1 MKPEATSTLGRFATR
16 HALSIAFIAAA
27 LCLAGVFCA
36 LRMPSSVF
44 PQTNFPRVVI
54 LVNNGIM
61 PADEMMATVTRPI
74 EEAMKD
80 IPGALTVRSATKRGS
95 AQVNVFFNWNVDMT
109 QSELYV
115 LGRLS
120 QIRGDLPAT
129 AATEIER
136 VTFSAFPIIG
146 ISLTSSNRSIT
157 SLWET
162 ANYELKPRFLQIPGV
177 ARVEITGGRA
187 PEFHVVVDPLR
198 LQAAGLGLTDVSDA
212 LAKNNL
218 FAPAGMME
226 ENYHLYLTTVDG
238 RVHSATDIEKLVI
251 VARGGHPVQVKDV
264 ARVERGAEPVFLS
277 VTAQGRDAVLLNI
290 QSQADGST
298 LDIAAALKTQLEQLR
313 RELPPDIQLAFFYDQ
328 SLFVRDSVG
337 SVWDAIV
344 FGLILSVLILY
355 FFLKNW
361 GSVWTA
367 IVTIP
372 ITVLITLVAM
382 KLANMSFNMMTL
394 GGIAA
399 SIGLVIDNAIVVVE
413 AMCVKIAAG
422 RPRLA
427 GIQEAIGEIL
437 TPLIGSTLTPVVVFI
452 PLAFLSGIT
461 GVFFR
466 ALALTMV
473 VSLLTSLVLALTLTP
488 SLAAWFI
495 RGREKMEHGHA
506 PNNPEGG
513 WLLARVIRIYERAL
527 RAALRFRWLTLL
539 ACGTVLIASVFIYA
553 QLQSD
558 FLPDFDEGGFVI
570 DYWAPPGTSLTE
582 TSRQL
587 DAVEKIL
594 SANPDVESYSRRLG
608 AEMGMFITEPYRGD
622 FAVKLK
628 RDRKHSTDEVIAGL
642 RHTFTGQFP
651 AFRWDFP
658 GILTDVIGD
667 LQLTP
672 DPVEIKLFSPDLS
685 WLQRAAPRVEEEIKK
700 IPGVVDTFDGLTETG
715 PSVNFRVRPA
725 DAARFGLSVQDIAET
740 VSTALLG
747 QTASYVLDGDRT
759 VNIRVLA
766 EPERVKPLANLSE
779 LPLRTA
785 SGAVVRLNQVA
796 DVTEEPSEVEL
807 VRDDLR
813 QDIIVSARL
822 EGRDLGSAM
831 KAIQAQLGQDK
842 WLPPGTVQYGGLYQQ
857 QQESFRNLLV
867 VLLAAI
873 VLVFTVLLVEFRSF
887 NEPLAIV
894 FGAILALFGTVA
906 ALWLAGIT
914 LNIVSFL
921 GAIIGVGIVAKNGI
935 LMLDFVQQLEAGG
948 VELAEALVRSGHRRL
963 RPVLMTSLAAALGM
977 LPLAWGIGSGAEMLR
992 PLAIAVIGALCI
1004 SVLLSLVATPVCY
1017 YLLRTHKKISHPTQ
1031 TNEGNSPLHS

>member
-1 MKPEATSTLGRFATR
+1 MKPDANSPLGRFATK
-16 HALSIAFIAAA
+16 HALSITFIAAA
-27 LCLAGVFCA
+27 LCLAGIFCA
-36 LRMPSSVF
+36 LRTPSAVF

-74 EEAMKD
+74 EEVLKD
-80 IPGALTVRSATKRGS
+80 IPGAVTVNTATKRGS
-95 AQVNVFFNWNVDMT
+95 SQINVFFNWNVDMA

-115 LGRLS
+115 LARIS
-120 QIRGDLPAT
+120 QIRSELPPT
-129 AATEIER
+129 AETEIQR
-136 VTFSAFPIIG
+136 VTFNVFPIMG
-146 ISLTSSNRSIT
+146 ISLTSSSRDIM
-157 SLWET
+157 SLWEKAT
-162 ANYELKPRFLQIPGV
+162 YDLKPRFLQIPGV
-177 ARVEITGGRA
+177 AVVEITGGSK
-187 PEFHVVVDPLR
+187 PEFHVIVDPLK
-198 LQAAGLGLTDVSDA
+198 LQANSLGLADVSDA
-212 LAKNNL
+212 LTKNNL
-218 FAPAGMME
+218 FASAGMME

-238 RVHSATDIEKLVI
+238 RVHSAADIENLVI
-251 VARGGHPVQVKDV
+251 AVHGSHPVQVRDV
-264 ARVERGAEPVFLS
+264 ARVERGPEPVFKS

-298 LDIAAALKTQLEQLR
+298 LDIAAALKKELEQLR
-313 RELPPDIQLAFFYDQ
+313 QELPPDMHLAFYYDQ
-328 SLFVRDSVG
+328 SLFVRDSVS
-337 SVWDAIV
+337 SVWDAII

-372 ITVLITLVAM
+372 ITVLITLIAM

-399 SIGLVIDNAIVVVE
+399 SIGLVIDNAIIVVE

-437 TPLIGSTLTPVVVFI
+437 IPLIGSTLTPVVVFI
-452 PLAFLSGIT
+452 PLAFLSGVA

-466 ALALTMV
+466 ALAVTMV

-495 RGREKMEHGHA
+495 RDKKTKPGDVPK
-506 PNNPEGG
+506 NSDGG
-513 WLLARVIRIYERAL
+513 WLLTRVIRIYERAL
-527 RAALRFRWLTLL
+527 RMALRFRWITLL
-539 ACGTVLIASVFIYA
+539 ACGAVLVSSVFIYR
-553 QLQSD
+553 QLESD
-558 FLPDFDEGGFVI
+558 FLPAFDEGGFII
-570 DYWAPPGTSLTE
+570 DFHAPPGTSLTE
-582 TSRQL
+582 TERQL
-587 DAVEKIL
+587 GAVEQVL

-608 AEMGMFITEPYRGD
+608 AELGPFITEAYRGD

-628 RDRKHSTDEVIAGL
+628 PKRKHSTDEVVAGL
-642 RHTFTGQFP
+642 RHTYNEQFP

-667 LQLTP
+667 LQMTP
-672 DPVEIKLFSPDLS
+672 TPVEIKLFSPDLK
-685 WLQRAAPRVEEEIKK
+685 WLKQVAPRVEEEIKK
-700 IPGVVDTFDGLTETG
+700 IPGIVDTFDGLTETG
-715 PSVNFRVRPA
+715 PSINFHVRPA
-725 DAARFGLSVQDIAET
+725 DAVRFGLSVQDIAAT
-740 VSTALLG
+740 VNTALLG
-747 QTASYVLDGDRT
+747 QTASYVLEGDRI

-766 EPERVKPLANLSE
+766 NPASANRIAALRE

-785 SGAVVRLNQVA
+785 NGAVVRLNQVA
-796 DVTEEPSEVEL
+796 TVTEEPSEVQL

-831 KAIQAQLGQDK
+831 KEIQDKLSQAK
-842 WLPPGTVQYGGLYQQ
+842 WLPPGTVEYGGLYQQ
-857 QQESFRNLLV
+857 QQESFRNLVV

-873 VLVFTVLLVEFRSF
+873 LLVFTVLLIEFRSF
-887 NEPLAIV
+887 NEPVAIV
-894 FGAILALFGTVA
+894 FGAILAMFGTVA
-906 ALWLAGIT
+906 ALWITGIT

-935 LMLDFVQQLEAGG
+935 LMLDFVQQLEAEG
-948 VELAEALVRSGHRRL
+948 VDLVEALVRSGHRRL

-992 PLAIAVIGALCI
+992 PLAVAVIGALCI
-1004 SVLLSLVATPVCY
+1004 SVLLSLVATPVVY
-1017 YLLRTHKKISHPTQ
+1017 FILRTMKKI
-1031 TNEGNSPLHS
+1031 PLPSSEATKQS